1 MRVSWVGRP
10 ARAGQAGK
18 TDLRAGKPGGAGA
31 PARYERLAVC
41 LLALFLAALP
51 GLSAGP
57 ALPAGQ
63 VSFEQAIA
71 ALSSSDANDR
81 LQAATLLKAAAY
93 PEAAIPLAKAV
104 LDSEDAI
111 QLEAI
116 AAELNIFLAT
126 KIVPKK
132 KVGLIVE
139 VRTKIA
145 AEAAFSAGP
154 LALGATAVPLDVL
167 TALRTAARDNN
178 PRVGLEALY
187 GFGTL
192 ASEPTGAVRR
202 ELRQA
207 SGPELTAL
215 VGASDE
221 ALRAAAVRVI
231 GRVYAAHASD
241 DDVETSVGDAIIT
254 ALNDQ
259 NRLVKRAAMET
270 LGAMRYGRGVEAL
283 TRLFEYY
290 KQGELAEA
298 AFDALAQIAHPASI
312 PLFTSQLGAK
322 SAAMR
327 AMAIEGLARAGD
339 PSQMDAIEAAL
350 KGQHDE
356 RVIFAG
362 TFASAML
369 ENGSIERITDALLRP
384 KQRDLSKQYLADL
397 GTGPCGHPQPIRPG
411 SGSRRPGGHRGR
423 SRVLGRRGRAANRRI
438 ADQRPGQA
446 GRTRRGAGGPA
457 PARLRRA
464 R

>member
-1 MRVSWVGRP
+1 MQVFWVGKTG
-10 ARAGQAGK
+10 RA
-18 TDLRAGKPGGAGA
+18 DRRAGKAGRA
-31 PARYERLAVC
+31 GRAGRFAAMAGLMAC
-41 LLALFLAALP
+41 FLSSPALP
-51 GLSAGP
+51 GSHAQP
-57 ALPAGQ
+57 AFALGQ
-63 VSFEQAIA
+63 VPFEQAVA
-71 ALSSSDANDR
+71 ELASPEPENR
-81 LQAATLLKAAAY
+81 LRAATLLKAAAY

-104 LDSEDAI
+104 LDAEDAI

-116 AAELNIFLAT
+116 AAELNIFLAS

-154 LALGATAVPLDVL
+154 LALGATPVPLDVL

-178 PRVGLEALY
+178 PRVALEALY
-187 GFGTL
+187 AFGAL

-207 SGPELTAL
+207 SGPELTAM

-221 ALRAAAVRVI
+221 TLRAAAVRVI

-259 NRLVKRAAMET
+259 NRLIKRAAMEA

-283 TRLFEYY
+283 TKLFEYY

-312 PLFTSQLGAK
+312 PLFASQLGAK
-322 SAAMR
+322 STAMKT
-327 AMAIEGLARAGD
+327 MALEGLARAGD
-339 PSQMDAIEAAL
+339 PSQMGAIEAAL
-350 KGQHDE
+350 KGQHDQS
-356 RVIFAG
+356 VIFAG
-362 TFASAML
+362 AFASAML
-369 ENGSIERITDALLRP
+369 EKGSIDPITDALPRP
-384 KQRDLSKQYLADL
+384 KQRELSKQYLVDL
-397 GTGPCGHPQPIRPG
+397 A
-411 SGSRRPGGHRGR
+411 
-423 SRVLGRRGRAANRRI
+423 RGRAGLLSRYAQDPDPGVRADI
-438 ADQRPGQA
+438 ADVLGFSGDTAAQPIVESLIKDQDKQVALAAERA
-446 GRTRRGAGGPA
+446 AL
-457 PARLRRA
+457 RLRGSALHGDR
-464 R
+464 

>member
-1 MRVSWVGRP
+1 MQVFWAGKAGRFAAAAGLVVWVLSLPGSP
-10 ARAGQAGK
+10 ARSV
-18 TDLRAGKPGGAGA
+18 
-31 PARYERLAVC
+31 LAV
-41 LLALFLAALP
+41 
-51 GLSAGP
+51 
-57 ALPAGQ
+57 GQ

-71 ALSSSDANDR
+71 ELASPEPQNR
-81 LQAATLLKAAAY
+81 LQAATLLKGAAY

-104 LDSEDAI
+104 LDPEDAI

-132 KVGLIVE
+132 RVGLVVE

-154 LALGATAVPLDVL
+154 LALGAIPVPLDVL
-167 TALRTAARDNN
+167 TALRTASRDNN

-187 GFGTL
+187 AFGAL
-192 ASEPTGAVRR
+192 ASEPAGAVRR
-202 ELRQA
+202 ELRHA
-207 SGPELTAL
+207 SGPELAAM
-215 VGASDE
+215 VGSSDE
-221 ALRAAAVRVI
+221 ALRAAGVRVI
-231 GRVYAAHASD
+231 GRVYSAHASD
-241 DDVETSVGDAIIT
+241 DAVDESVGDAVIT

-259 NRLVKRAAMET
+259 NKLIKLAAMET

-290 KQGELAEA
+290 KQGELAEGA
-298 AFDALAQIAHPASI
+298 LDALAQIAHPASI

-322 SAAMR
+322 SATMK

-339 PSQMDAIEAAL
+339 PSQMDGIEAAL

-384 KQRDLSKQYLADL
+384 KQRELAKQYLAEL
-397 GTGPCGHPQPIRPG
+397 A
-411 SGSRRPGGHRGR
+411 RGR
-423 SRVLGRRGRAANRRI
+423 ANVLGRYAQDPDPGVRADIADVLGFSGDAAAQPIVESLIKDEDKQVALAAERAAL
-438 ADQRPGQA
+438 
-446 GRTRRGAGGPA
+446 
-457 PARLRRA
+457 RLRGSDA
-464 R
+464 RGER